1 MQASITQMEKELN
14 QRTQEVRDRDKEVK
28 KKGLIRFA
36 EKDCT
41 NMFLCFWFLRNI
53 SQSN

>member
-1 MQASITQMEKELN
+1 MEKELN
-14 QRTQEVRDRDKEVK
+14 QRTEEVRERDKEV

-41 NMFLCFWFLRNI
+41 NMFLCFCFLRNI